1 MKQQIKDLIQR
12 VDALEH
18 ELAFLFYPPFQLFP
32 SDSISPFPLR
42 TSILKMSL
50 ISFFYNSGNYNQFL
64 RMTLKF

>member
-32 SDSISPFPLR
+32 FRPNISISLKYFKGTLHQSMRLRKNWVIHNPKMLHSPL
-42 TSILKMSL
+42 
-50 ISFFYNSGNYNQFL
+50 
-64 RMTLKF
+64 

>member
-1 MKQQIKDLIQR
+1 MFMKQQIKDLIQR

-42 TSILKMSL
+42 TSILKMLL
-50 ISFFYNSGNYNQFL
+50 ISFFY
-64 RMTLKF
+64 RHCTTLSSLPVM